1 MKLAT
6 LRYTASKGWE
16 APFPALDS
24 PQTLVIVFGSP
35 KFLDEPGRVQELTW
49 AYPTSHIVGCSTAG
63 EILDTEITDD
73 SLVVAITRFD
83 ATALASVTLPIREA
97 GDSFQVGVDIAQKL
111 TNPQLKG
118 VIVLSEGVI
127 INGTQLIAG
136 LNSVLPPSIAIT
148 GGLAGDGPRF
158 ERTWIIKDGKPQSGF
173 VSAVG
178 LYGDNVRI
186 GHGSQ
191 GGWDTFGKEYRITKS
206 KDNILYEIDHMPALQ
221 LYKLYLKDRGKE
233 LPASALLFPLALRA
247 HAEDEKQI
255 VRTVLGIDEVKQ
267 SMTFAGDMPEGYLA
281 QFMSAN
287 FDHLVQ
293 GAAEAALMTHVNAHQ
308 TPTLLV
314 AISCVGRRLVLKE
327 RTKDELD
334 VVFHV
339 LPRSVKQ
346 IGFYSYGEIS
356 PYGTGV
362 CELHNQTMTLTTI
375 SEPGFGE

>member
-1 MKLAT
+1 MKLVT
-6 LRYTASKGWE
+6 LRYTSSKGWE
-16 APFPALDS
+16 VPFPALDS

-35 KFLDEPGRVQELTW
+35 KFLNEPDRVQELTQ
-49 AYPTSHIVGCSTAG
+49 AYPASHIVGCSTAG
-63 EILDTEITDD
+63 EILGTEITDD
-73 SLVVAITRFD
+73 SLVVAVIRFD
-83 ATALASVTLPIREA
+83 ATPITSVVLPIREA
-97 GDSFQVGVDIAQKL
+97 GDSFQVGVEIAQKL
-111 TNPQLKG
+111 ASPQLKG
-118 VIVLSEGVI
+118 VMVFSEGVI

-136 LNSVLPPSIAIT
+136 LNSVLPPSVVIT

-178 LYGDNVRI
+178 LYGDNIRI

-191 GGWDTFGKEYRITKS
+191 GGWDTFGTEYRITKS
-206 KDNILYEIDHMPALQ
+206 KDNVLYEIDNQPALQ
-221 LYKLYLKDRGKE
+221 LYKAYLKDRAKE
-233 LPASALLFPLALRA
+233 LPASALLFPLALRTQA
-247 HAEDEKQI
+247 DDEKQI
-255 VRTVLGIDEVKQ
+255 VRTVLGIDESKQ

-287 FDHLVQ
+287 FDRLVQ
-293 GAAEAALMTHVNAHQ
+293 GAAEAALMTRVNTNQ
-308 TPTLLV
+308 TDTLIV

-327 RTKDELD
+327 RTQDELD
-334 VVFHV
+334 VVFNV
-339 LPRSVKQ
+339 LPRFVKQ

-375 SEPGFGE
+375 SEPGFGQ

>member
-1 MKLAT
+1 MKLVT
-6 LRYTASKGWE
+6 LRYTLSKGWE

-35 KFLDEPGRVQELTW
+35 KFLNEPDRVQELTQ
-49 AYPTSHIVGCSTAG
+49 AYPASHIIGCSTAG
-63 EILDTEITDD
+63 EILGTEITDD
-73 SLVVAITRFD
+73 SLVAAVTRFD
-83 ATALASVTLPIREA
+83 DTSLASVALPIREA
-97 GDSFQVGVDIAQKL
+97 GASFQVGVDIAQKL
-111 TNPQLKG
+111 ANPQLKG
-118 VIVLSEGVI
+118 VMVLSEGVI

-136 LNSVLPPSIAIT
+136 LNSVLPPSVVIT

-158 ERTWIIKDGKPQSGF
+158 ERTWIVKDGMPQSGF

-186 GHGSQ
+186 GHGSR
-191 GGWDTFGKEYRITKS
+191 GGWDTFGTEYGITKS
-206 KDNILYEIDHMPALQ
+206 KDNILYEIDNQPALQ
-221 LYKLYLKDRGKE
+221 LYKAYLKDRAKE

-247 HAEDEKQI
+247 QADDEKQI
-255 VRTVLGIDEVKQ
+255 VRTVLGIDESRQ
-267 SMTFAGDMPEGYLA
+267 SMTFAGDMPEGYLV

-287 FDHLVQ
+287 FDRLVQ
-293 GAAEAALMTHVNAHQ
+293 GAAEAALMTHVNVHQ
-308 TPTLLV
+308 TDTLIV

-334 VVFHV
+334 VVFNV
-339 LPRSVKQ
+339 LPPFVRQ

-356 PYGTGV
+356 PYGNGV

-375 SEPGFGE
+375 SEPGLGG

>member
-1 MKLAT
+1 MKLFT
-6 LRYTASKGWE
+6 LRYSASKGWE

-24 PQTLVIVFGSP
+24 PQTLVIAFGSP
-35 KFLDEPGRVQELTW
+35 KFLDEPDRVRELTQ
-49 AYPTSHIVGCSTAG
+49 AYPASHIIGCSTAG
-63 EILDTEITDD
+63 EILGTEITDE
-73 SLVVAITRFD
+73 SLVAAITRFD
-83 ATALASVTLPIREA
+83 AATLVTVTLPIREA
-97 GDSFQVGVDIAQKL
+97 GASFQVGVDIAQKL
-111 TNPQLKG
+111 TNPELKG
-118 VIVLSEGVI
+118 VMVLSEGVI

-136 LNSVLPPSIAIT
+136 LNSVLPPSVVIT

-206 KDNILYEIDHMPALQ
+206 KDNILYEIDNTPALK
-221 LYKLYLKDRGKE
+221 LYKIYLKDRAKE

-255 VRTVLGIDEVKQ
+255 VRTVLGIDESRQ
-267 SMTFAGDMPEGYLA
+267 SMTFAGDMPEGYQA

-293 GAAEAALMTHVNAHQ
+293 GAAEAAVMTRVNAQQ

-327 RTKDELD
+327 HTKDELD
-334 VVFHV
+334 VIFSV
-339 LPRSVKQ
+339 LPHFVKQ

-375 SEPGFGE
+375 SEPGFDK

>member
-1 MKLAT
+1 MKLST

-16 APFPALDS
+16 VPFPALDS

-35 KFLDEPGRVQELTW
+35 KFLDEPDRVQELTR

-63 EILDTEITDD
+63 EILGTEITDD

-83 ATALASVTLPIREA
+83 ATTLASVTLPIWEG

-118 VIVLSEGVI
+118 VMVLSEGVI

-136 LNSVLPPSIAIT
+136 LNSVLPPSIVIT

-158 ERTWIIKDGKPQSGF
+158 ERTWIIKDGKPRSGF

-221 LYKLYLKDRGKE
+221 LYKIYLKDRATE

-247 HAEDEKQI
+247 QADDEKQI
-255 VRTVLGIDEVKQ
+255 VRTVLGIDESRQ

-293 GAAEAALMTHVNAHQ
+293 GAAEAALMTRVNAHQ

-334 VVFHV
+334 VVFNV
-339 LPRSVKQ
+339 LPRFVKQ

-362 CELHNQTMTLTTI
+362 CELHNQTMTLTAI

>member
-1 MKLAT
+1 MKLST

-16 APFPALDS
+16 VPFPALDS

-35 KFLDEPGRVQELTW
+35 KFLDEPDRVQELTR

-63 EILDTEITDD
+63 EILGTEITDD

-83 ATALASVTLPIREA
+83 ATSLASVTLPIWEG

-118 VIVLSEGVI
+118 VMVLSEGVI

-136 LNSVLPPSIAIT
+136 LNSVLPPSIVIT

-158 ERTWIIKDGKPQSGF
+158 ERTWIIKDGKPRSGF

-221 LYKLYLKDRGKE
+221 LYKIYLKDRATE

-247 HAEDEKQI
+247 QADDEKQI
-255 VRTVLGIDEVKQ
+255 VRTVLGIDESRQ

-293 GAAEAALMTHVNAHQ
+293 GAAEAALMTRVNAHQ

-334 VVFHV
+334 VVFNV
-339 LPRSVKQ
+339 LPRFVKQ

-362 CELHNQTMTLTTI
+362 CELHNQTMTLTAI